1 MVREGSGNF
10 IDYYEYAPGGRNPI
24 QLDPLD
30 VVHFRMGLD
39 PNNPR
44 LGMAPLKSVIRSA
57 ATDEEADNFA
67 ASMLIN
73 MGVPGLMITP
83 ELGAGQTVAPSD
95 LDATKKYIQEKF
107 SGDKRGEPMI
117 LSGPTKVQQF
127 GFSPEAMNLG
137 AIRNIPEERVCAVTG
152 VSAAVVGFGTGL
164 QQTTVGATITT
175 LREMA
180 YEDAIIPMQRIL
192 GPQLA
197 GQLLIDFEPRPEQF
211 RVAFDLSGVRV
222 LQDDQ
227 DALYKRTI
235 EAFNGGLIS
244 RAQGKLALGF
254 EAGPADDIRRV
265 PFSVTEVLEGEMV
278 QVYESITPT
287 ASEEQASKGRKGRKG
302 ARRDYA
308 FIRAQKAA
316 EVRLNAAYIPE
327 LTDGFEEIADRCV
340 AAYEST
346 KGRAPEGRKAEEL
359 SPSDEMELETE
370 AAAIFAAATQS
381 GNLSDALLWKAHY
394 IATTKATIGNM
405 SAIYGISLDLPDE
418 VQREVIA
425 KGGRHFALVNVDKQ
439 TQDGIYKALAEARTQ
454 GLGPREA
461 ARLIRYNVEGAGMYP
476 GVYKDAYDRAIAR
489 GWSDIKAQ
497 GAGDKAARQYRA
509 EVISRTETKYAQ
521 NVSTLESAKASGTFD
536 SMLAFDSQKGSFDD
550 ECDERNGQYFSFD
563 DAEAETEKEHVNGTL
578 SWSPAIRGGA

>member
-1 MVREGSGNF
+1 
-10 IDYYEYAPGGRNPI
+10 
-24 QLDPLD
+24 
-30 VVHFRMGLD
+30 
-39 PNNPR
+39 
-44 LGMAPLKSVIRSA
+44 
-57 ATDEEADNFA
+57 
-67 ASMLIN
+67 
-73 MGVPGLMITP
+73 
-83 ELGAGQTVAPSD
+83 
-95 LDATKKYIQEKF
+95 
-107 SGDKRGEPMI
+107 
-117 LSGPTKVQQF
+117 
-127 GFSPEAMNLG
+127 
-137 AIRNIPEERVCAVTG
+137 VTG
-152 VSAAVVGFGTGL
+152 VPAAVVGFGTGL

-180 YEDAIIPMQRIL
+180 YEDAIIPMQRII
-192 GPQLA
+192 GPQIA

-227 DALYKRTI
+227 DALYARTI
-235 EAFNGGLIS
+235 NAFNGGLIS

-254 EAGPADDIRRV
+254 EVGPADDIRRV
-265 PFSVTEVLEGEMV
+265 PFSVTEVPEGEMV
-278 QVYESITPT
+278 PTYEPIALTV
-287 ASEEQASKGRKGRKG
+287 SEEQAEKGRKGRKG

-316 EVRLNAAYIPE
+316 EIRLNAAYIPE
-327 LTDGFEEIADRCV
+327 LTDGFEEIADKCV

-346 KGRAPEGRKAEEL
+346 KGRAPDGRKAEEL
-359 SPSDEMELETE
+359 TPADEMELETE
-370 AAAIFAAATQS
+370 AAKIYASATQS

-521 NVSTLESAKASGTFD
+521 SMSSLEVAKGSGTFNAMQVTD
-536 SMLAFDSQKGSFDD
+536 GVYGEPRSGEIDIAS
-550 ECDERNGQYFSFD
+550 NGQIVSFD
-563 DAEAETEKEHVNGTL
+563 DAQRIIDDEHPNGTL
-578 SWSPAIRGGA
+578 SLTPVIAEPDEIEEPLLGR